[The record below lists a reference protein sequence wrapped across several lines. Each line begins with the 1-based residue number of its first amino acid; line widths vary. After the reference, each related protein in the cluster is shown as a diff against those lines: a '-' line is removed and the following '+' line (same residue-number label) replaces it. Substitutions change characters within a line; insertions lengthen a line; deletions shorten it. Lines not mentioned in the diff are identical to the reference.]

1 MVAKGGLGDWRGK
14 WEVREGKG
22 EVREGKCEEKV

>member
-1 MVAKGGLGDWRGK
+1 MVAKGRLGDWRGK
-14 WEVREGKG
+14 WEVREGKR